1 VSVYGVLLD
10 SAAAA
15 GVAALGVLMAAGVV
29 LKAVG
34 FIAGVDP
41 AAGAGP
47 RPLRGVVHAVP
58 LSTVFRGPADPEPGV
73 TSDRPALR
81 VEHLRHD
88 RVGRGARQPWRGPA
102 CLVCPWPGTLKAP
115 RRKAPATGP

>member
-41 AAGAGP
+41 AAGAG
-47 RPLRGVVHAVP
+47 RGLA
-58 LSTVFRGPADPEPGV
+58 LCGGSSTPSR
-73 TSDRPALR
+73 
-81 VEHLRHD
+81 
-88 RVGRGARQPWRGPA
+88 
-102 CLVCPWPGTLKAP
+102 
-115 RRKAPATGP
+115 